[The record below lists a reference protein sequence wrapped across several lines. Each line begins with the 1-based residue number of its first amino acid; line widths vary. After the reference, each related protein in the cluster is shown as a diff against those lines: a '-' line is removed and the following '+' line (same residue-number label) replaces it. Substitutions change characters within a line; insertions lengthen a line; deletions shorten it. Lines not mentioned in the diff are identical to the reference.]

1 MALNGQTLGGKS
13 TAAESLRDFQVE
25 SLVSLLNLNQGNQR
39 ENTLPSWKVLV
50 LDTRAQDV
58 LATTL
63 RVQDLR
69 DQGVT
74 LHLPLHSD
82 RPAIPDVPAVYFCA
96 PTSLNMQ
103 RIAEVCTLLLQF
115 LPQQNLQRWGRI

>member
-1 MALNGQTLGGKS
+1 MALNGAVGTGGTS
-13 TAAESLRDFQVE
+13 TASPENLRDFQVE
-25 SLVSLLNLNQGNQR
+25 SLVSLLNLNAPNAGGS
-39 ENTLPSWKVLV
+39 NTLPSWKVLV
-50 LDTRAQDV
+50 LDSRAQDV

-82 RPAIPDVPAVYFCA
+82 RPAIPDVPAVYFVA
-96 PTSLNMQ
+96 PTSDNIR
-103 RIAEVCTLLLQF
+103 RIAEVGLL
-115 LPQQNLQRWGRI
+115 

>member
-1 MALNGQTLGGKS
+1 MALNGVSDKAN
-13 TAAESLRDFQVE
+13 TAPESLRDFQVE
-25 SLVSLLNLNQGNQR
+25 SLVSLLNLNAANVGS
-39 ENTLPSWKVLV
+39 NTLPSWKVLV
-50 LDTRAQDV
+50 LDSRAQDV

-82 RPAIPDVPAVYFCA
+82 RPAIPDVPAVYFVA
-96 PTSLNMQ
+96 PTSDNIR
-103 RIAEVCTLLLQF
+103 RISEVSLADLA
-115 LPQQNLQRWGRI
+115 